1 MVHKESQQV
10 PGIKIKSYTLGYSE
24 HIDILGGNHAQQL
37 NIILNKDN
45 TRITKKVRDACH
57 CR

>member
-24 HIDILGGNHAQQL
+24 HIDILGENHA
-37 NIILNKDN
+37 
-45 TRITKKVRDACH
+45 
-57 CR
+57 